1 MNALA
6 AFVVRQINEGK
17 TVSLEKLEQFDW
29 QVITD
34 NWRCGIMID
43 IINKLNEPMD
53 VERVRDCILS
63 LVGKGQ
69 IKPSEFFMNEF
80 ITRCDFRIAVLINQ
94 IINTEDE
101 E

>member
-1 MNALA
+1 MNILA
-6 AFVVRQINEGK
+6 AFTVRQINEGK
-17 TVSLEKLEQFDW
+17 AIDLEQLDW

-80 ITRCDFRIAVLINQ
+80 NTRCDFRIAVLVNQ